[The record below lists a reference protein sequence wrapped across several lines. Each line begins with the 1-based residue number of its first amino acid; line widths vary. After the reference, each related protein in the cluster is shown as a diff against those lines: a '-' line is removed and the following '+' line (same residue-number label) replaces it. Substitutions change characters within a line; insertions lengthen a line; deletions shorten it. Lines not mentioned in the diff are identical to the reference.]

1 MTVIAIPPEEAHQRV
16 DQFILF
22 GDSITQF
29 SYNQQ
34 LGFGLSG
41 ALQDGEYP
49 FFSSC
54 FLFLCGGEY
63 QMLSLDSVYS
73 KVRCH

>member
-1 MTVIAIPPEEAHQRV
+1 MAIIETPPGDAYQRV

-29 SYNQQ
+29 SYNQH

-41 ALQDGEYP
+41 ALQDGQYC
-49 FFSSC
+49 FS
-54 FLFLCGGEY
+54 FLLSFCGDECK
-63 QMLSLDSVYS
+63 MLTQS
-73 KVRCH
+73 

>member
-1 MTVIAIPPEEAHQRV
+1 MTVIETPPEDAHQPV

-49 FFSSC
+49 FSSY
-54 FLFLCGGEY
+54 FLFFCGGEY
-63 QMLSLDSVYS
+63 INT
-73 KVRCH
+73 RC

>member
-1 MTVIAIPPEEAHQRV
+1 MTVTGTPEDAYQQV

-29 SYNQQ
+29 SYDQQ

-41 ALQDGEYP
+41 ALQDGEYRSFCLLS
-49 FFSSC
+49 FFLRWWMQNAKS
-54 FLFLCGGEY
+54 
-63 QMLSLDSVYS
+63 
-73 KVRCH
+73 

>member
-1 MTVIAIPPEEAHQRV
+1 MTVIGAPEDAYQQV

-29 SYNQQ
+29 SYDQR

-41 ALQDGEYP
+41 ALQDGEYRSFYLLS
-49 FFSSC
+49 FFLRWWMQNAKS
-54 FLFLCGGEY
+54 
-63 QMLSLDSVYS
+63 
-73 KVRCH
+73 